1 MSPLFRWVVK
11 WARTVHLYLTLFC
24 LALLLFFGVTG
35 FMLNHEGWFVSSH
48 KRVVPCEVPADWVRV
63 MTEAEAEEK
72 SKALDRARK
81 ASTSSA
87 KKKAEEEAE
96 ACDPP
101 TMHELQ
107 IVELLRAKYGVVG
120 SLSTVEDLEAEAA
133 EPAGRKPLLDV
144 SPDEVRAV
152 FKRPGS
158 QITAVIYREEREAD
172 GRTFKPGQGEITF
185 DNKGVNGLLLDLHR
199 GKDTSGPWHFVIDAV
214 AVVYLIVAATGIVM
228 WLSLKGRGK
237 YGLWVVIAGVVL
249 SVAVVWVFELLLVRN

>member
-1 MSPLFRWVVK
+1 MSPLFRRVVK

-35 FMLNHEGWFVSSH
+35 FMLNHEGWFVSPH
-48 KRVVPCEVPADWVRV
+48 DKVVPCDLPADLL
-63 MTEAEAEEK
+63 A
-72 SKALDRARK
+72 
-81 ASTSSA
+81 
-87 KKKAEEEAE
+87 
-96 ACDPP
+96 DPDA
-101 TMHELQ
+101 HELQ

-120 SLSTVEDLEAEAA
+120 SLSTVEDLEADATK
-133 EPAGRKPLLDV
+133 PAGRKPLLDV

-158 QITAVIYREEREAD
+158 QITAVIYREERKAD

-185 DNKGVNGLLLDLHR
+185 HTTGANGLLLDLHR
-199 GKDTSGPWHFVIDAV
+199 GKDTSGPWHFVIDAI